1 MGSMIIYLI
10 AGMFAVCIFLFAQSL
25 IPTKSDI
32 STRLEQLEG
41 LKWDPTQ
48 GTRSAQLEK
57 LFNENQRT
65 KLQQQLLEAGWYTVT
80 PGKLVT
86 RSISGAALGLTI
98 GLVIL
103 VLFKNAPTM
112 YVLMATVLMLIIGA
126 YMPFTQLKGAVKK
139 RKMEIQ
145 RSLPDLLDML
155 ATTVQ
160 AGLAFNAALGYA
172 ADGSKGAIG
181 EELKAVLSEVRL
193 GRSRAEALRS
203 MAMRVRQPDF
213 SATVTAIVQAER
225 LGSNLSSVLEELAE
239 ETRNKRMMRAE
250 EIAQMMPTKMVIP
263 MALFMLPALFVMI
276 FGGVVAEFMQP
287 ELNELALHHRGR
299 ARVRLR
305 NVSRASTRRNDL
317 R

>member
-1 MGSMIIYLI
+1 MGWIIYVI
-10 AGMFAVCIFLFAQSL
+10 AGLFGISIFLFAQSL
-25 IPTKSDI
+25 IPTKSEI

-57 LFNENQRT
+57 LFNETQRT
-65 KLQQQLLEAGWYTVT
+65 KIQQQLLEAGWYTVT
-80 PGKLVT
+80 PGRLVT
-86 RSISGAALGLTI
+86 RAISGAALGLTL

-103 VLFKNAPTM
+103 VLGKGLPTM
-112 YVLMATVLMLIIGA
+112 YVLMATFLAAVIGG
-126 YMPFTQLKGAVKK
+126 YLPFTQLKNAAKA

-145 RSLPDLLDML
+145 RGLPDLLDML
-155 ATTVQ
+155 STTVQ

-203 MAMRVRQPDF
+203 MALRVRQQDL
-213 SATVTAIVQAER
+213 SQTVTAIVQAER

-276 FGGVVAEFMQP
+276 FGGVVAEFMNP
-287 ELNELALHHRGR
+287 A
-299 ARVRLR
+299 AK
-305 NVSRASTRRNDL
+305 
-317 R
+317 